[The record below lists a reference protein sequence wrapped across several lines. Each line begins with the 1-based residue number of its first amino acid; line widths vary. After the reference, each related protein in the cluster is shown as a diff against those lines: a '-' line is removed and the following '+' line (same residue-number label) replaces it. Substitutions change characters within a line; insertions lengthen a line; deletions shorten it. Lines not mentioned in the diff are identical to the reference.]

1 MLIYSEIIT
10 KFIVH
15 SVSKLNFKAMK
26 NTSSILYYIRRFRIN
41 KDGKAPIYLRLTIQ
55 GKRAELTT
63 NRFVIPDKWAVAAQK
78 VNGTGEEARTINNYL
93 TTLRNKVLQHINSL
107 ELQGINVT
115 AESLRQAVMGIEEEE
130 HTLIVLFNYHNDR
143 MKSLVGIDYAEATY
157 KKYTYTLDKVK
168 AFLQHQYK
176 KSDVP
181 LSDLNHA
188 FITNFEFYL
197 KTKDK
202 KKIENNTA
210 MKYIKNLKKVV
221 RIAVQNEW
229 LERDPFTRFACT
241 YKDPNRGYLTATELE
256 TLESKKLHIQRLD
269 QVRDMFVF
277 CCYTGLAFVD
287 LENLTPSDMNIG
299 IDGERWIT
307 IYRHKTDSRTSI
319 PLMPKAVEIVNKYKD
334 HPESVNKGRLLP
346 VLSNQKL
353 NAYLKEI
360 AVLCE
365 IDKTLTWHL
374 SRHTFATTVTL
385 TNGVP
390 IETVSRMLGHTSI
403 KTTQI
408 YSKVVDTKVSNDM
421 QNLKAALAIQKS
433 KEEKS
438 KSIKKIKVAV

>member
-1 MLIYSEIIT
+1 
-10 KFIVH
+10 
-15 SVSKLNFKAMK
+15 MK
-26 NTSSILYYIRRFRIN
+26 NTSSILYYIRRFRTN
-41 KDGKAPIYLRLTIQ
+41 KDGKAPIYLRLTVQ
-55 GKRAELTT
+55 GQRAELTT

-93 TTLRNKVLQHINSL
+93 TTLRNKVLHHINSL
-107 ELQGINVT
+107 ELQGIDVT

-130 HTLIVLFNYHNDR
+130 HILIELFDYHNDR
-143 MKSLVGIDYAEATY
+143 MKSLVGKDYAEATY
-157 KKYTYTLDKVK
+157 KKYKYTLDKVK
-168 AFLQHQYK
+168 AFILHQYK

-210 MKYIKNLKKVV
+210 MKYIKNMKKVV

-229 LERDPFTRFACT
+229 IDRDPFTRFACP
-241 YKDPNRGYLTATELE
+241 YKDPKRGFLSAEEL
-256 TLESKKLHIQRLD
+256 KKLEDKDLPIQRLD

-277 CCYTGLAFVD
+277 CCYTGLAFID
-287 LENLTPSDMNIG
+287 LESLTPSDVKIG

-307 IYRHKTDSRTSI
+307 IYRQKTDSRTSI
-319 PLMPKAVEIVNKYKD
+319 PLMPKAVEIVNKYKN
-334 HPESVNKGRLLP
+334 HPEAVNKGMLLP

-360 AVLCE
+360 AVICD
-365 IDKTLTWHL
+365 IDKNLNWHL

-385 TNGVP
+385 SNGVP

-421 QNLKAALAIQKS
+421 QNLKLALNKQKAEVLEASTKSLIQN
-433 KEEKS
+433 
-438 KSIKKIKVAV
+438 VG

>member
-1 MLIYSEIIT
+1 
-10 KFIVH
+10 
-15 SVSKLNFKAMK
+15 MK
-26 NTSSILYYIRRFRIN
+26 NTSSILFYIRRFRIN
-41 KDGKAPIYLRLTIQ
+41 KDGKAPVYLRLTIK

-63 NRFVIPDKWAVAAQK
+63 NRFVIPEKWAVAAQK

-107 ELQGINVT
+107 ELQGIDVT
-115 AESLRQAVMGIEEEE
+115 AESLRVAVMGIEEEE
-130 HTLIVLFNYHNDR
+130 HTLIELFNYHNDR
-143 MKSLVGIDYAEATY
+143 MKSLVGIDFALATY
-157 KKYTYTLDKVK
+157 KKYKYTLDKVK
-168 AFLQHQYK
+168 AFLIHQYK
-176 KSDVP
+176 KSDIP
-181 LSDLNHA
+181 LGDLNHA

-241 YKDPNRGYLTATELE
+241 YKDPNRGYLTATELVKM
-256 TLESKKLHIQRLD
+256 ESKELHIQRLD

-287 LENLTPSDMNIG
+287 LENLTPSDMKIG

-307 IYRHKTDSRTSI
+307 IFRHKTDSRTSI
-319 PLMPKAVEIVNKYKD
+319 PLLPKAAEIVNKYKD
-334 HPESVNKGRLLP
+334 HPESANKGKLLP

-360 AVLCE
+360 AVICE
-365 IDKTLTWHL
+365 IDKPLTWHL
-374 SRHTFATTVTL
+374 SRHTFATTITL
-385 TNGVP
+385 SNGVP

-408 YSKVVDTKVSNDM
+408 YSKVVDTKVSAEM
-421 QNLKAALAIQKS
+421 QDLKAVLKKQKED
-433 KEEKS
+433 EEAKQQQ
-438 KSIKKIKVAV
+438 KNNLIAV